1 MAKKSML
8 TEAQDS
14 VSEVAKAGAAIVKP
28 VASAALGAAAAAAA
42 GVVLDSV
49 SNALKSGG
57 QRMEK
62 AAPDATDAVRIAAT
76 PSGKRKTKKKAVA
89 KKKAAAKKKVSGSKA
104 RATKKQPAAKKK
116 QAAKKTAKKA
126 VKKQR
131 SKARRRR

>member
-14 VSEVAKAGAAIVKP
+14 ISEAAKTGAAVVKP

-42 GVVLDSV
+42 GVVLDSM

-57 QRMEK
+57 RKLER
-62 AAPDATDAVRIAAT
+62 ATPGATDAVRVAAT
-76 PSGKRKTKKKAVA
+76 PSTRSRPRKKTSG
-89 KKKAAAKKKVSGSKA
+89 KKKAAAKKAAAAKN
-104 RATKKQPAAKKK
+104 KKSTGKRRPAAKK
-116 QAAKKTAKKA
+116 AAKKA

-131 SKARRRR
+131 SKARGRR